1 MGRKKRPNSAI
12 QLPPYPQVP
21 LPVPMM
27 SVGAPGGAI
36 VYPPVPPAPAAA
48 VVPVMPIVPPPS
60 EPPDKKLKMESYPVK
75 KYRMTK
81 NLRAIESF
89 QRYTKAHRM
98 TDATFVSFPHG
109 GSQEKPIIFS
119 CRIGGQDLSWGRG
132 KTRDE
137 AIDNACRA
145 AFALVNAH
153 GYQDFDLNDDCFVE
167 EPKPVLTFPPP
178 PPPPPPPPL
187 GISGLPLP
195 PPPSAYGLPPVPP
208 PMPMPPPIVPLSEQQ
223 AVLLNNTQKMEEQRP
238 EPTSLMGKN
247 MKMNGLAFTPGIVRK
262 DDTTTKASSAA
273 GVVVTS
279 PWKKTIK
286 GGLTLVYDGE
296 EENGNEMIMEER
308 RARLKYYASQHDFMN
323 KRRSELA
330 SS

>member
-1 MGRKKRPNSAI
+1 
-12 QLPPYPQVP
+12 
-21 LPVPMM
+21 
-27 SVGAPGGAI
+27 
-36 VYPPVPPAPAAA
+36 
-48 VVPVMPIVPPPS
+48 
-60 EPPDKKLKMESYPVK
+60 
-75 KYRMTK
+75 MTK

-132 KTRDE
+132 QTRDE

-167 EPKPVLTFPPP
+167 EPKPVLTFPLPP
-178 PPPPPPPPL
+178 PPPPPPPPP
-187 GISGLPLP
+187 GIPGLVPPP
-195 PPPSAYGLPPVPP
+195 PPPSAFGLPPVPP
-208 PMPMPPPIVPLSEQQ
+208 PMPMPPPIMPLSEQQ

-247 MKMNGLAFTPGIVRK
+247 VKMNGLAFTGIRK
-262 DDTTTKASSAA
+262 DDTTKTSSTS
-273 GVVVTS
+273 GVVTS

-308 RARLKYYASQHDFMN
+308 RARLKYYASQHDFMS
-323 KRRSELA
+323 KRRSELT
-330 SS
+330 S